1 MLTELLLSRWF
12 NYSICQKLDTNL
24 DGGRE
29 EESQN
34 QNKVLLNNAA
44 CVAWRNNVQT

>member
-1 MLTELLLSRWF
+1 M
-12 NYSICQKLDTNL
+12 
-24 DGGRE
+24 GGGG
-29 EESQN
+29 ESQN